1 MPKTTKTTKIA
12 ISLPE
17 AVLEAVEKEREG
29 SGESRSEFFRRAIEV
44 LLRQQREQQLSEKY
58 VRAYQDLPE
67 SPEEVEAARK
77 AAGSI
82 LAQEPWE

>member
-1 MPKTTKTTKIA
+1 MPKTAKTTKIA

-17 AVLEAVEKEREG
+17 AVLDAVEKEREG
-29 SGESRSEFFRRAIEV
+29 SGESRSEFFRRAVEA
-44 LLRQQREQQLSEKY
+44 LLRQQREKELSERY
-58 VRAYQDLPE
+58 VRAYQNLPE

-82 LAQEPWE
+82 LAEEPWE